1 MANIREYFS
10 RIKLVYR
17 RSRNLTKIVV
27 MAAIVLCTAA
37 LITLSVSTAALR
49 SRTEAM
55 RTKALGLEQANIAL
69 EERIQDLGSVQS
81 VAQIAKEELGLV
93 DPNTVIFKPVE

>member
-49 SRTEAM
+49 CRTEAM